1 MDSIGQARVSR
12 VGREMPMKYVFRIA
26 VIAAVVFAAWT
37 ILEPE
42 VTNIMF
48 QDELHD
54 LAAQP
59 SWRPGMSAPNSDE
72 ELRNFV
78 VRKAETHD
86 IALDPKQVTVRRG
99 ETPENPVYIAVDYTV
114 PVNLFVYSYSRH
126 FGASSTGG
134 RF

>member
-1 MDSIGQARVSR
+1 
-12 VGREMPMKYVFRIA
+12 MKYVFWIA
-26 VIAAVVFAAWT
+26 VMVAVVFAGWT

-42 VTNIMF
+42 ITNIVF
-48 QDELHD
+48 QDDLHD
-54 LAAQP
+54 LAAHP

-72 ELRNFV
+72 ELRNMV

-86 IALDPKQVTVRRG
+86 IALDPKQVTVRRT

-126 FGASSTGG
+126 LTASSTGS

>member
-1 MDSIGQARVSR
+1 
-12 VGREMPMKYVFRIA
+12 MKYVFRIA
-26 VIAAVVFAAWT
+26 VIGAVVFAAWT

-42 VTNIMF
+42 VTNIVF

-72 ELRNFV
+72 KRRNFV

-86 IALDPKQVTVRRG
+86 IALDPKQVTVRRT

-114 PVNLFVYSYSRH
+114 PVNLFVSLLS
-126 FGASSTGG
+126 G
-134 RF
+134 

>member
-12 VGREMPMKYVFRIA
+12 VGREIPMKYVFRIA
-26 VIAAVVFAAWT
+26 VIATVLFAAWT

-42 VTNIMF
+42 VTNIVF

-86 IALDPKQVTVRRG
+86 IALDPKQVTVRRT

-114 PVNLFVYSYSRH
+114 PVNLFVYSYSRN
-126 FGASSTGG
+126 FSASSTGS

>member
-1 MDSIGQARVSR
+1 
-12 VGREMPMKYVFRIA
+12 MKYVFRIA
-26 VIAAVVFAAWT
+26 LIVAVVFAGWT

-42 VTNIMF
+42 ITNIVF

-54 LAAQP
+54 MAAQP

-72 ELRNFV
+72 ELRSLV
-78 VRKAETHD
+78 IRKAEQHD
-86 IALDPKQVTVRRG
+86 IALDLKQVTVRRG
-99 ETPENPVYIAVDYTV
+99 ETENPVLYIAVDYTV

-126 FGASSTGG
+126 FRPTSTGG

>member
-42 VTNIMF
+42 ITNILF
-48 QDELHD
+48 QDDLHD

-72 ELRNFV
+72 ELRNMV

-86 IALDPKQVTVRRG
+86 IALDPEQVTVRR
-99 ETPENPVYIAVDYTV
+99 TQTLENPVYIAVDYTV
-114 PVNLFVYSYSRH
+114 PVNLFVYSYSRN
-126 FGASSTGG
+126 FRASSTGS

>member
-1 MDSIGQARVSR
+1 MDSIGQTRVSR
-12 VGREMPMKYVFRIA
+12 VGREIPMKYVFRIA
-26 VIAAVVFAAWT
+26 LMVAVVFAGWT

-42 VTNIMF
+42 ITNIVF

-72 ELRNFV
+72 ELRNMV
-78 VRKAETHD
+78 VRKAESHD
-86 IALDPKQVTVRRG
+86 IALDPKQVTVRRT
-99 ETPENPVYIAVDYTV
+99 ETPENPIYIAVDYTV
-114 PVNLFVYSYSRH
+114 PVNLFVYSYSRN
-126 FGASSTGG
+126 FTASSAGS

>member
-12 VGREMPMKYVFRIA
+12 VEREIPMKYVFWIA
-26 VIAAVVFAAWT
+26 VMVAVVFAGWT

-42 VTNIMF
+42 ITNILF
-48 QDELHD
+48 QDDLHD

-72 ELRNFV
+72 ELRNMV
-78 VRKAETHD
+78 VRKAETQD
-86 IALDPKQVTVRRG
+86 IALDLKQVTVRRT

-126 FGASSTGG
+126 FTASSTGS